1 MEQGTWRVDMRR
13 EKREGLLLFIAH
25 VTYRYTKMGYASNVE
40 PSYIVPSAIATGGSD
55 NTVRSKQGVDD
66 LDFYIGDEALNHAST
81 HQVNYPIRQGIIDN
95 WDNMERIWQ
104 RCIFK
109 YLRCE
114 PEEHYMLLVR
124 TYVRTW
130 VYVWS
135 VQESA

>member
-1 MEQGTWRVDMRR
+1 
-13 EKREGLLLFIAH
+13 
-25 VTYRYTKMGYASNVE
+25 MGYASNVE
-40 PSYIVPSAIATGGSD
+40 PSYIVPSAIAVGGSD
-55 NTVRSKQGVDD
+55 TNVRSKQGVED
-66 LDFYIGDEALNHAST
+66 LDFYIGNEALSHAST

-124 TYVRTW
+124 IRIFILFEERID
-130 VYVWS
+130 
-135 VQESA
+135 QAFDNRRNPR